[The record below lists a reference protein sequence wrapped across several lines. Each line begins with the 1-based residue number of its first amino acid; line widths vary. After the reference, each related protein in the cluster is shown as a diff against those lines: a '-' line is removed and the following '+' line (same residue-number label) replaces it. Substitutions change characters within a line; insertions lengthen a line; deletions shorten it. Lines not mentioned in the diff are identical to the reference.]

1 MGTERSGQ
9 AGNVVY
15 LDWAA
20 TTPPD
25 LSMLV
30 PALEESAR
38 LYANPS
44 SPHAAGKAAR
54 EALESARTSL
64 MASLASFA
72 GGKAPK
78 GSIVFTGSGTE
89 ADQIPLLALLRARGS
104 SSAPHLVISA
114 IEHAAIAAQA
124 EALAKLGFEVTTVRP
139 GADGAVSPEKV
150 AEALRPN
157 TRLVAVMAVNNET
170 GAVNDIGAIGRAIG
184 AAAASLRMSRLPLF
198 HVDCVQALGKIP
210 FDLAA
215 AGATSAAF
223 SAHKLRGPR
232 GVGALWH
239 AKPIEPL
246 AVGGG
251 QESGVRSGTENLF
264 GALAFARCA
273 AAAAAAAAASAA
285 DSLDHARALE
295 RRFLEGL
302 ASIPGAAAIPLG
314 RKPGDPRWSPWLA
327 SAAFPGLGGEVFARA
342 LSDSGI
348 AVSTGSACSHS
359 KGAAKGR
366 RVLEAMGLPA
376 DLAFSSIRLSWG
388 PTTGAADIDRF
399 LETANALYRSLKT

>member
-1 MGTERSGQ
+1 METEAAERGG
-9 AGNVVY
+9 AMIY

-25 LSMLV
+25 LSLLA

-38 LYANPS
+38 LYANPTS
-44 SPHAAGKAAR
+44 QHSAGKAAR
-54 EALESARTSL
+54 EALESARASL
-64 MASLASFA
+64 LASLAAFA
-72 GGKAPK
+72 GGAAP
-78 GSIVFTGSGTE
+78 GGNLAFTGSGTE
-89 ADQIPLLALLRARGS
+89 ADQIPLLALLRARAAS
-104 SSAPHLVISA
+104 TAPHLVISA
-114 IEHAAIAAQA
+114 IEHAAVNAQA
-124 EALAKLGFEVTTVRP
+124 EALARLGFAVTLVKP
-139 GADGAVSPEKV
+139 DASGAVQAVKV
-150 AEALRPN
+150 AEAIRPN

-170 GAVNDIGAIGRAIG
+170 GAVNDINAIGRAI
-184 AAAASLRMSRLPLF
+184 ADAAASNGMARPPLF
-198 HVDCVQALGKIP
+198 HVDCVQALGKVR

-215 AGATSAAF
+215 ACATSAAF

-239 AKPIEPL
+239 GKSIDPL

-273 AAAAAAAAASAA
+273 AASAASAA
-285 DSLDHARALE
+285 AHLEHARTLE
-295 RRFLEGL
+295 RRLLEGL
-302 ASIPGAAAIPLG
+302 ALIPGATAIPLI
-314 RKPGDPRWSPWLA
+314 RKPSDPRWSPWLA
-327 SAAFPGLGGEVFARA
+327 SAAFPGLGGEVLART

-359 KGAAKGR
+359 KGATKGR

-376 DLAFSSIRLSWG
+376 DLAFSSIRVSWG

>member
-1 MGTERSGQ
+1 MGTERRTRGEDM
-9 AGNVVY
+9 VY

-25 LSMLV
+25 LPLLA
-30 PALEESAR
+30 PALEESAQ

-54 EALESARTSL
+54 AAFEAARASL
-64 MASLASFA
+64 MGSLAAFA
-72 GGKAPK
+72 GGRAPK
-78 GSIVFTGSGTE
+78 GELVFTGSGTE
-89 ADQIPLLALLRARGS
+89 ADQIPLLALLSARGAS
-104 SSAPHLVISA
+104 AAPHLVISA
-114 IEHAAIAAQA
+114 IEHAAIASQA
-124 EALAKLGFEVTTVRP
+124 EALAKLGFSVTSVRP
-139 GADGAVSPEKV
+139 GADGAVVPEKV

-157 TRLVAVMAVNNET
+157 TKLVAVMAVNNET
-170 GAVNDIGAIGRAIG
+170 GAVNDIGAIGRTVG
-184 AAAASLRMSRLPLF
+184 AAAASLGMARPPLF

-239 AKPIEPL
+239 SRPIEAL

-251 QESGVRSGTENLF
+251 QESGIRSGTENLF
-264 GALAFARCA
+264 GALAFSRCA
-273 AAAAAAAAASAA
+273 AAAAA
-285 DSLDHARALE
+285 SLPEHLALARNLE
-295 RRFLEGL
+295 CRLLEGL
-302 ASIPGAAAIPLG
+302 AAISGATVVPLG
-314 RKPGDPRWSPWLA
+314 RTPGDPRWSPWIA
-327 SAAFPGLGGEVFARA
+327 SAAFPGLGGEVFSRA

-366 RVLEAMGLPA
+366 RVLDAMGLPA

-388 PTTGAADIDRF
+388 PTTAPGDIDRF
-399 LETANALYRSLKT
+399 LETASVLYRSLKT

>member
-1 MGTERSGQ
+1 MTEGIARG
-9 AGNVVY
+9 GNMVY

-25 LSMLV
+25 LSLLV

-38 LYANPS
+38 LYANPT

-54 EALESARTSL
+54 EAFEAARASL
-64 MASLASFA
+64 LASLASFA
-72 GGKAPK
+72 GGRAP
-78 GSIVFTGSGTE
+78 GGNLVFTGSGTE
-89 ADQIPLLALLRARGS
+89 ADQIPLLALLRARGAS
-104 SSAPHLVISA
+104 STPHIVISA
-114 IEHAAIAAQA
+114 IEHAAINAQA
-124 EALAKLGFEVTTVRP
+124 EALARLGFAVTEVKP
-139 GADGAVSPEKV
+139 DAGGAVPPAKV

-184 AAAASLRMSRLPLF
+184 AAAASLGLSRPPLF
-198 HVDCVQALGKIP
+198 HVDCVQALGKVP

-232 GVGALWH
+232 GVGGLWH

-251 QESGVRSGTENLF
+251 QESGIRSGTENLF

-273 AAAAAAAAASAA
+273 AAAAASTADHLDSA
-285 DSLDHARALE
+285 LVLE
-295 RRFLEGL
+295 RRLLEGL
-302 ASIPGAAAIPLG
+302 SLIPGATAVPLC
-314 RKPGDPRWSPWLA
+314 RKPGDPRWSPWIA
-327 SAAFPGLGGEVFARA
+327 SAAFPGLGGEVLARA

-366 RVLEAMGLPA
+366 RVLDAMGLPP

-388 PTTGAADIDRF
+388 PTTGADDIDRF

>member
-1 MGTERSGQ
+1 M
-9 AGNVVY
+9 VY

-25 LSMLV
+25 LSLLV

-38 LYANPS
+38 LYANPT

-54 EALESARTSL
+54 EAFEAARASL
-64 MASLASFA
+64 LASLASFA
-72 GGKAPK
+72 GGRAP
-78 GSIVFTGSGTE
+78 GGNLVFTGSGTE
-89 ADQIPLLALLRARGS
+89 ADQIPLLALLRARGAS
-104 SSAPHLVISA
+104 STPHIVISA
-114 IEHAAIAAQA
+114 IEHAAINAQA
-124 EALAKLGFEVTTVRP
+124 ETLARLGFVVTEVKP
-139 GADGAVSPEKV
+139 DAGGAVPPAKV

-157 TRLVAVMAVNNET
+157 TKLVAVMAVNNET

-184 AAAASLRMSRLPLF
+184 AAAASLGLARPPLF
-198 HVDCVQALGKIP
+198 HVDCVQALGKVP

-232 GVGALWH
+232 GVGGLWH

-251 QESGVRSGTENLF
+251 QESGIRSGTENLF

-273 AAAAAAAAASAA
+273 AAAAASTADHLDSA
-285 DSLDHARALE
+285 LALE
-295 RRFLEGL
+295 RRLLEGL
-302 ASIPGAAAIPLG
+302 SLIPGATAVPLC
-314 RKPGDPRWSPWLA
+314 RKPGDPRWSPWIA
-327 SAAFPGLGGEVFARA
+327 SAAFPGLGGEVLARA

-366 RVLEAMGLPA
+366 RVLDAMGLPP

-388 PTTGAADIDRF
+388 PTTGADDIDRF

>member
-1 MGTERSGQ
+1 MGTERSELDGTM
-9 AGNVVY
+9 VY

-20 TTPPD
+20 TSPPD
-25 LSMLV
+25 LSLLA

-44 SPHAAGKAAR
+44 SPHAAGKFAR
-54 EALESARTSL
+54 EALETARVSL
-64 MASLASFA
+64 LASLASFA
-72 GGKAPK
+72 GGRSPR
-78 GSIVFTGSGTE
+78 GNLVFTGSGTE
-89 ADQIPLLALLRARGS
+89 ADQIPLLALLRARGAS
-104 SSAPHLVISA
+104 AAPHLVISA

-124 EALAKLGFEVTTVRP
+124 EALVRLGFEATLVKP
-139 GADGAVSPEKV
+139 DADGAVRPERI

-170 GAVNDIGAIGRAIG
+170 GAVNDIGAIGRAVG
-184 AAAASLRMSRLPLF
+184 AAAASLRLSRPPLF
-198 HVDCVQALGKIP
+198 HVDCVQALGKVP

-251 QESGVRSGTENLF
+251 QESGLRSGTENLF

-273 AAAAAAAAASAA
+273 AVAAASAA
-285 DSLDHARALE
+285 AHLDRARALE
-295 RRFLEGL
+295 RRLLEGL
-302 ASIPGAAAIPLG
+302 AAIPGATAVPLC
-314 RKPGDPRWSPWLA
+314 REPGDPRWSPWIA
-327 SAAFPGLGGEVFARA
+327 SAAFPGLGGEVLARA

-399 LETANALYRSLKT
+399 LETANALYRNLKT

>member
-9 AGNVVY
+9 VGNIVY

-25 LSMLV
+25 LSLLV

-54 EALESARTSL
+54 EALESARASL
-64 MASLASFA
+64 MASMASFA
-72 GGKAPK
+72 GGKPPK

-104 SSAPHLVISA
+104 SSAPHIVISA

-124 EALAKLGFEVTTVRP
+124 EALAKLGFEVTTVKP
-139 GADGAVSPEKV
+139 GADGAVGPEKV

-184 AAAASLRMSRLPLF
+184 VAAASLRLPRLPLF

-210 FDLAA
+210 FDLAE

-246 AVGGG
+246 AIGGG

-273 AAAAAAAAASAA
+273 AAAVASAA
-285 DSLDHARALE
+285 DGLDHARALE
-295 RRFLEGL
+295 RQFLEGL
-302 ASIPGAAAIPLG
+302 ASIPGATAIPLC

-327 SAAFPGLGGEVFARA
+327 SAAFPGLGGEVFARV

-366 RVLEAMGLPA
+366 RVLEAMGVPA

>member
-1 MGTERSGQ
+1 MTEGIARG
-9 AGNVVY
+9 GDMVY

-25 LSMLV
+25 LSLLV

-38 LYANPS
+38 LYANPT

-54 EALESARTSL
+54 EAFEAARASL
-64 MASLASFA
+64 LASLASFA
-72 GGKAPK
+72 GGRAP
-78 GSIVFTGSGTE
+78 GGNLVFTGSGTE
-89 ADQIPLLALLRARGS
+89 ADQIPLLALLLARGAS
-104 SSAPHLVISA
+104 STPHIVISA
-114 IEHAAIAAQA
+114 IEHAAINAQA
-124 EALAKLGFEVTTVRP
+124 ETLARLGFVVTEVKP
-139 GADGAVSPEKV
+139 DAGGAVPPAKV

-157 TRLVAVMAVNNET
+157 TKLVAVMAVNNET

-184 AAAASLRMSRLPLF
+184 AAAASLGLARPPLF
-198 HVDCVQALGKIP
+198 HVDCVQALGKVP

-215 AGATSAAF
+215 AGATRAAF

-232 GVGALWH
+232 GVGGLWH

-251 QESGVRSGTENLF
+251 QESGIRSGTENLF

-273 AAAAAAAAASAA
+273 AAAAASTADHLDSA
-285 DSLDHARALE
+285 LALE
-295 RRFLEGL
+295 RRLLEGL
-302 ASIPGAAAIPLG
+302 SLIPGATAVPLC
-314 RKPGDPRWSPWLA
+314 RKPGDPRWSPWIA
-327 SAAFPGLGGEVFARA
+327 SAAFPGLGGEVLARA

-366 RVLEAMGLPA
+366 RVLDAMGLPP

-388 PTTGAADIDRF
+388 PTTGADDIDRF

>member
-1 MGTERSGQ
+1 MMTEGIARDGDL
-9 AGNVVY
+9 VY

-25 LSMLV
+25 LSLLA

-38 LYANPS
+38 LYANPT

-54 EALESARTSL
+54 EAFEAARFSL
-64 MASLASFA
+64 LASLASFA
-72 GGKAPK
+72 GGKAPG
-78 GSIVFTGSGTE
+78 GSLVFTGSGTE
-89 ADQIPLLALLRARGS
+89 ADQIPLLALLRARGAS
-104 SSAPHLVISA
+104 STPHIVISA
-114 IEHAAIAAQA
+114 IEHAAINAQA
-124 EALAKLGFEVTTVRP
+124 EALARLGFAVTSVKP
-139 GADGAVSPEKV
+139 DASGAVPSAKV

-184 AAAASLRMSRLPLF
+184 AAAASLGLARPPLF
-198 HVDCVQALGKIP
+198 HVDCVQAMGKVP

-232 GVGALWH
+232 GVGGLWH

-251 QESGVRSGTENLF
+251 QESGIRSGTENLF

-273 AAAAAAAAASAA
+273 AAAAASTASHF
-285 DSLDHARALE
+285 DSALALE
-295 RRFLEGL
+295 RRLLEGL
-302 ASIPGAAAIPLG
+302 ALIPGATAVPLC
-314 RKPGDPRWSPWLA
+314 RKPGDPRWSPWIA
-327 SAAFPGLGGEVFARA
+327 SAAFPGLGGEVLARA

-366 RVLEAMGLPA
+366 RVLDAMGLPP

-388 PTTGAADIDRF
+388 PTTGADDIDRF

>member
-1 MGTERSGQ
+1 M
-9 AGNVVY
+9 VY

-25 LSMLV
+25 LALLAS
-30 PALEESAR
+30 ALEESAR

-54 EALESARTSL
+54 DALEEARASL
-64 MASLASFA
+64 MGSLASSA
-72 GGKAPK
+72 GGRAP
-78 GSIVFTGSGTE
+78 GGALVFTGSGTE
-89 ADQIPLLALLRARGS
+89 ADQIPLLALLRARGTS
-104 SSAPHLVISA
+104 TAPHLVISA
-114 IEHAAIAAQA
+114 IEHAAITAQA
-124 EALAKLGFEVTTVRP
+124 EALARLGFAVTTVKP
-139 GADGAVSPEKV
+139 GADGAVRPEKI
-150 AEALRPN
+150 AEALRPG
-157 TRLVAVMAVNNET
+157 TKLVAVMAVNNET
-170 GAVNDIGAIGRAIG
+170 GAVNDIGAIGRAVG
-184 AAAASLRMSRLPLF
+184 AAAASLGMARPPLF

-239 AKPIEPL
+239 ARPIEPL

-251 QESGVRSGTENLF
+251 QESGIRSGTENLF
-264 GALAFARCA
+264 GAMAFSRCA
-273 AAAAAAAAASAA
+273 AEAAASAA
-285 DSLDHARALE
+285 EHLAHARNLE
-295 RRFLEGL
+295 RRLLEGL
-302 ASIPGAAAIPLG
+302 AAIPGASAVPFG
-314 RKPGDPRWSPWLA
+314 RAPGDPRWSPWIA
-327 SAAFPGLGGEVFARA
+327 SAAFPGLSGEVFVRA

-366 RVLEAMGLPA
+366 RVLDAMGLPA
-376 DLAFSSIRLSWG
+376 DLAFSSIRISWG
-388 PTTGAADIDRF
+388 PATGPGDIDRF
-399 LETANALYRSLKT
+399 LETANVLYRSLKT